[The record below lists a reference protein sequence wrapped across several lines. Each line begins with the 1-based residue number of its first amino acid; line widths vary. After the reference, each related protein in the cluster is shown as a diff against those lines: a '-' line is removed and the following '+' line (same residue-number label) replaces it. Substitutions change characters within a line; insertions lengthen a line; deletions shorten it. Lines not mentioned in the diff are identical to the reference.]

1 MKLFKK
7 LAAAALAAVLA
18 LSMVGCGKAEVGA
31 AYKTELTNMLK
42 DSVYG
47 TEATVENT
55 TELDNAAQV
64 LLANAQTEYDKLTA
78 EQKKAVGDRQITD
91 WLTAETAVA
100 KATGLK
106 EKYCFVSFVE
116 NPNYVSNFASQFK
129 YFMMMESLV
138 PGRDNDSG
146 QIHLKSNQA
155 IVNSE
160 AKKNDTKDAKVGFA
174 SGKIGDKTYVVMV
187 MF

>member
-42 DSVYG
+42 DSLLG

-64 LLANAQTEYDKLTA
+64 LLANAQTEYGKLTD
-78 EQKKAVGDRQITD
+78 EQKKTVGDKQITG

-106 EKYCFVSFVE
+106 DKYCFVSFVE
-116 NPNYVSNFASQFK
+116 NPNVASNFFNQIK
-129 YFMMMESLV
+129 YYAMMEKLQ
-138 PGRDNDSG
+138 PHTNAG
-146 QIHLKSNQA
+146 QIVLEDNQA
-155 IVNSE
+155 VVGDV
-160 AKKNDTKDAKVGFA
+160 AHKNTSKNAKVGFA
-174 SGKIGDKTYVVMV
+174 SGKLGDKTYVVMV
-187 MF
+187 AF

>member
-47 TEATVENT
+47 TGATVENT

-64 LLANAQTEYDKLTA
+64 LLANAQTEYGKLTA
-78 EQKKAVGDRQITD
+78 DQQKAVSNRQITD

-116 NPNYVSNFASQFK
+116 NPNYVSNFASQYK
-129 YFMMMESLV
+129 YLEMMQNLRPHYE
-138 PGRDNDSG
+138 SG
-146 QIHLKSNQA
+146 QIVLGGNQA
-155 IVNSE
+155 TVGSKANE
-160 AKKNDTKDAKVGFA
+160 NKTKDVKVGFA

>member
-31 AYKTELTNMLK
+31 AYKTELVNLMK
-42 DSVYG
+42 DSVLG
-47 TEATVENT
+47 TEATIENT

-64 LLANAQTEYDKLTA
+64 LLANAQTEYGKLTA
-78 EQKKAVGDRQITD
+78 EQKKTVGDKQITD

-106 EKYCFVSFVE
+106 DKYCFVSFVE
-116 NPNYVSNFASQFK
+116 NPNFVSNFASQFK
-129 YFMMMESLV
+129 YIEMMQKLQPHYE
-138 PGRDNDSG
+138 NG
-146 QIHLKSNQA
+146 QIVLGGNQA
-155 IVNSE
+155 TVGSKANE
-160 AKKNDTKDAKVGFA
+160 NKTKDVKVGFA
-174 SGKIGDKTYVVMV
+174 SGKLGDKTYVVMV

>member
-64 LLANAQTEYDKLTA
+64 LLANAQTEYGKLSA
-78 EQKKAVGDRQITD
+78 EQQKNFDESQIINWLKAPN
-91 WLTAETAVA
+91 AVE

-106 EKYCFVSFVE
+106 DKYCFVSFVE
-116 NPNYVSNFASQFK
+116 NPNYVSNFGNQYK
-129 YFMMMESLV
+129 YIEMMRNLQPHYEH
-138 PGRDNDSG
+138 G
-146 QIHLKSNQA
+146 QIVLGDNQA
-155 IVNSE
+155 TVGSKANE
-160 AKKNDTKDAKVGFA
+160 NKTKDVKVGFA
-174 SGKIGDKTYVVMV
+174 SGKLGDKTYVVMV

>member
-18 LSMVGCGKAEVGA
+18 LSMVGCGAAEVGA
-31 AYKTELTNMLK
+31 AYKTELVNLMK
-42 DSVYG
+42 DSMRG
-47 TEATVENT
+47 TGATIENT

-64 LLANAQTEYDKLTA
+64 LLANAQTEYGKLNA
-78 EQKKAVGDRQITD
+78 NDQKAVTDRQIIG
-91 WLTAETAVA
+91 WLIDPTAVGNA
-100 KATGLK
+100 AGLQG
-106 EKYCFVSFVE
+106 KYCFVSFVE
-116 NPNYVSNFASQFK
+116 NPDYASNLYNQFK
-129 YFMMMESLV
+129 YVDMMGKLA
-138 PGRDNDSG
+138 PGYDGD
-146 QIHLKSNQA
+146 QIQLKSNQA

>member
-47 TEATVENT
+47 TEATFENT

-64 LLANAQTEYDKLTA
+64 LLANAQTEYGKLTA
-78 EQKKAVGDRQITD
+78 DRQKAVSDRQITG
-91 WLTAETAVA
+91 WLTAEAAVA

-106 EKYCFVSFVE
+106 DKYCFVSFVE
-116 NPNYVSNFASQFK
+116 NPNLVSNFGNQYK
-129 YFMMMESLV
+129 YAMMMESLT
-138 PGRDNDSG
+138 PSYDRNN
-146 QIHLKSNQA
+146 QIQLKSNQA
-155 IVNSE
+155 IVGSVAN
-160 AKKNDTKDAKVGFA
+160 KNKTKNAEVGFA

>member
-64 LLANAQTEYDKLTA
+64 LLPNAQTEYGKLTA
-78 EQKKAVGDRQITD
+78 EQQKAVEDSQITG

-106 EKYCFVSFVE
+106 DKYCFVSFVE
-116 NPNYVSNFASQFK
+116 NPNYVSNFGSQLK
-129 YFMMMESLV
+129 YLEMMQKLQ
-138 PGRDNDSG
+138 PDYRNG
-146 QIHLKSNQA
+146 QIVLDENQA
-155 IVNSE
+155 TVGSKANE
-160 AKKNDTKDAKVGFA
+160 NKTKDVKVGFA
-174 SGKIGDKTYVVMV
+174 SGKLGDKTYVVMV

>member
-64 LLANAQTEYDKLTA
+64 LLANAQTEYGKLTA
-78 EQKKAVGDRQITD
+78 EQKKTVGDKQITD

-106 EKYCFVSFVE
+106 DKYCFVSFVE
-116 NPNYVSNFASQFK
+116 NPNYVSNFASQYK
-129 YFMMMESLV
+129 YLEMMQNLRPHYE
-138 PGRDNDSG
+138 NG
-146 QIHLKSNQA
+146 QIVLGGNQA
-155 IVNSE
+155 TVGSKANE
-160 AKKNDTKDAKVGFA
+160 NKTKDVKVGFA
-174 SGKIGDKTYVVMV
+174 SGKLGDKTYVVMV

>member
-18 LSMVGCGKAEVGA
+18 LSMVGCGAAEVGA
-31 AYKTELTNMLK
+31 AYKTELVNLMK

-47 TEATVENT
+47 TGATVENT

-64 LLANAQTEYDKLTA
+64 LLANAQTEYGKLNA
-78 EQKKAVGDRQITD
+78 NDQKAVTDSQITG
-91 WLTAETAVA
+91 WLIDPTAVGNA
-100 KATGLK
+100 AGLQG
-106 EKYCFVSFVE
+106 KYCFVSFVE
-116 NPNYVSNFASQFK
+116 NPNLVSNFGNQLK
-129 YFMMMESLV
+129 YVAMMQKLQ
-138 PGRDNDSG
+138 PHTNAG
-146 QIHLKSNQA
+146 QIVLEDNQA
-155 IVNSE
+155 VVGDVAN
-160 AKKNDTKDAKVGFA
+160 KNTSKNVKVGFA

>member
-116 NPNYVSNFASQFK
+116 NPNYVSNFASQYK
-129 YFMMMESLV
+129 YLEMMQNLRPHYE
-138 PGRDNDSG
+138 NG
-146 QIHLKSNQA
+146 QIVLGGNQA
-155 IVNSE
+155 TVGSKANE
-160 AKKNDTKDAKVGFA
+160 NKTKDVKVGFA
-174 SGKIGDKTYVVMV
+174 SGKLGVKTYVVMV

>member
-1 MKLFKK
+1 
-7 LAAAALAAVLA
+7 
-18 LSMVGCGKAEVGA
+18 MVGCGKAEVGA

-42 DSVYG
+42 DSLYG

-116 NPNYVSNFASQFK
+116 NPNLVSNFGNQYK
-129 YFMMMESLV
+129 YAMMMESLT
-138 PGRDNDSG
+138 PSYDGDN
-146 QIHLKSNQA
+146 QIHLKPNQA
-155 IVNSE
+155 IVNSG

-174 SGKIGDKTYVVMV
+174 SGKLGDKTYVVMV

>member
-18 LSMVGCGKAEVGA
+18 LSMVGCGKAEVGT
-31 AYKTELTNMLK
+31 AYKTELVNMMK
-42 DSVYG
+42 DSMLG

-64 LLANAQTEYDKLTA
+64 LLANAQTEYGKLTA
-78 EQKKAVGDRQITD
+78 EQKKAVQDSQITE
-91 WLTAETAVA
+91 WLIAKDAVA

-106 EKYCFVSFVE
+106 DKYCFVSFVE
-116 NPNYVSNFASQFK
+116 NPNLVSNFGNQYK
-129 YFMMMESLV
+129 YVTMMESLT
-138 PGRDNDSG
+138 PRYDEYN
-146 QIHLKSNQA
+146 QIKLMPNQA
-155 IVNSE
+155 VVGDVAN
-160 AKKNDTKDAKVGFA
+160 KNKTKDVKVGFA

>member
-31 AYKTELTNMLK
+31 AYKTELTNILK

-47 TEATVENT
+47 TEATIENT

-64 LLANAQTEYDKLTA
+64 LLANAQTEYGKLTA
-78 EQKKAVGDRQITD
+78 EQQKAVEDSQITG

-100 KATGLK
+100 KATGLQG
-106 EKYCFVSFVE
+106 KYCFVSFVE
-116 NPNYVSNFASQFK
+116 NPNYVSNLGNQYK
-129 YFMMMESLV
+129 YMYMMQKLQ
-138 PGRDNDSG
+138 PHTNAG
-146 QIHLKSNQA
+146 QIVLEDNQA
-155 IVNSE
+155 VVGDVAN
-160 AKKNDTKDAKVGFA
+160 KNTSKNVKVGFA
-174 SGKIGDKTYVVMV
+174 SAKLGDKTYVVMV
-187 MF
+187 MY

>member
-64 LLANAQTEYDKLTA
+64 LLANAQTEYGKLSA
-78 EQKKAVGDRQITD
+78 EQQKNVDESQIINWLKAPN
-91 WLTAETAVA
+91 AVE

-106 EKYCFVSFVE
+106 DKYCFVSFVE
-116 NPNYVSNFASQFK
+116 NPNLVSNFGNQYK
-129 YFMMMESLV
+129 YAMMMESLT
-138 PGRDNDSG
+138 PGYDRNG
-146 QIHLKSNQA
+146 QIQLKSNQA

>member
-47 TEATVENT
+47 TEVTFENT

-64 LLANAQTEYDKLTA
+64 LLANAQTEYGKLTA
-78 EQKKAVGDRQITD
+78 DQQKAVQNRQITG
-91 WLTAETAVA
+91 WLTAKDAVA
-100 KATGLK
+100 KATGLMD
-106 EKYCFVSFVE
+106 KYCFVSFVE
-116 NPNYVSNFASQFK
+116 NPNLVSNFGNQYK
-129 YFMMMESLV
+129 YVTMMENLT
-138 PGRDNDSG
+138 PRYDEYN
-146 QIHLKSNQA
+146 QIKLMPNQA
-155 IVNSE
+155 VVGDVAN
-160 AKKNDTKDAKVGFA
+160 KNKTKDVKVGFA

>member
-18 LSMVGCGKAEVGA
+18 LSMVGCGKAEVGT
-31 AYKTELTNMLK
+31 AYKTELVNMMK
-42 DSVYG
+42 DSMLG

-64 LLANAQTEYDKLTA
+64 LLANAQTEYGKLTA
-78 EQKKAVGDRQITD
+78 EQKKAVQDSQITE
-91 WLTAETAVA
+91 WLIAKDAVA

-106 EKYCFVSFVE
+106 DKYCFVSFVE
-116 NPNYVSNFASQFK
+116 NPNYVSNFGNQYK
-129 YFMMMESLV
+129 YVEMMRNLQ
-138 PGRDNDSG
+138 PQTNAG
-146 QIHLKSNQA
+146 QIVLGDNQA
-155 IVNSE
+155 VVGEVAN
-160 AKKNDTKDAKVGFA
+160 KNKTKDVKVGFA
-174 SGKIGDKTYVVMV
+174 SGKLGDKTYVVMV

>member
-31 AYKTELTNMLK
+31 AYKTELVNLMK
-42 DSVYG
+42 DSVLG
-47 TEATVENT
+47 TEATIENT

-64 LLANAQTEYDKLTA
+64 LLANAQTEYGKLTA
-78 EQKKAVGDRQITD
+78 EQKKTVGDKQITD

-106 EKYCFVSFVE
+106 DKYCFVSFVE
-116 NPNYVSNFASQFK
+116 NPNYVSNFGNQYK
-129 YFMMMESLV
+129 YLEMMRNLQPHYE
-138 PGRDNDSG
+138 NG
-146 QIHLKSNQA
+146 QIVLGDNQA
-155 IVNSE
+155 TVGSKANE
-160 AKKNDTKDAKVGFA
+160 NKTKDVKVGFA

>member
-18 LSMVGCGKAEVGA
+18 LSMVGCGAAEVGT

-42 DSVYG
+42 DSMYG

-64 LLANAQTEYDKLTA
+64 LLANAQTEYGKLTA
-78 EQKKAVGDRQITD
+78 EQKKAVEESKITE
-91 WLTAETAVA
+91 WLTAEDAVA

-106 EKYCFVSFVE
+106 DKYCFVSFVE
-116 NPNYVSNFASQFK
+116 NPNYVSNFGNQYK
-129 YFMMMESLV
+129 YLEMMQKLQ
-138 PGRDNDSG
+138 PRRNGG
-146 QIHLKSNQA
+146 QIVLEDNHG
-155 IVNSE
+155 IVGSE
-160 AKKNDTKDAKVGFA
+160 TNKNKTKDIKVGFA

>member
-47 TEATVENT
+47 TGATVENT

-64 LLANAQTEYDKLTA
+64 LLANAQTEYGKLTA
-78 EQKKAVGDRQITD
+78 ELQKNFDESQIIG
-91 WLTAETAVA
+91 WLTAPNAVE

-106 EKYCFVSFVE
+106 DKYCLVSFVE
-116 NPNYVSNFASQFK
+116 NPNLVSNFGSQFK
-129 YFMMMESLV
+129 YFMMMESLT
-138 PGRDNDSG
+138 PGQNGNG
-146 QIHLKSNQA
+146 QIQLKSNQA
-155 IVNSE
+155 TVGDV
-160 AKKNDTKDAKVGFA
+160 AHKNTSKNVKVGFA
-174 SGKIGDKTYVVMV
+174 SGKLGDKTYVVMV

>member
-31 AYKTELTNMLK
+31 AYKTELVNLMK
-42 DSVYG
+42 DSVLG
-47 TEATVENT
+47 TEATIENT

-64 LLANAQTEYDKLTA
+64 LLANAQTEYGKLTA
-78 EQKKAVGDRQITD
+78 EQKKAVKDSQIAD

-106 EKYCFVSFVE
+106 DRYCFVSFVE
-116 NPNYVSNFASQFK
+116 NPNYASNFASQFK
-129 YFMMMESLV
+129 YIEMMQKLQPHYE
-138 PGRDNDSG
+138 NG
-146 QIHLKSNQA
+146 QIVLGGNQA
-155 IVNSE
+155 TVGSKANE
-160 AKKNDTKDAKVGFA
+160 NKTKDVKVGFA
-174 SGKIGDKTYVVMV
+174 SGKLGDKTYVVMV

>member
-47 TEATVENT
+47 TGATVENT

-64 LLANAQTEYDKLTA
+64 LLANAQTEYGKLTA
-78 EQKKAVGDRQITD
+78 DQQKAVSNRQITG
-91 WLTAETAVA
+91 WLTAEAAVA

-106 EKYCFVSFVE
+106 DKYCLVSFVE
-116 NPNYVSNFASQFK
+116 NPNLVSNFFNQFK
-129 YFMMMESLV
+129 YYTMMESLT
-138 PGRDNDSG
+138 PSYEGDN
-146 QIHLKSNQA
+146 QIQLESNQA
-155 IVNSE
+155 IVGDV
-160 AKKNDTKDAKVGFA
+160 AHKNTSKNVKVGFA
-174 SGKIGDKTYVVMV
+174 SGKLGDKTYVVMV
-187 MF
+187 AF

>member
-42 DSVYG
+42 DSLYG

-64 LLANAQTEYDKLTA
+64 LLANAQTEYGKLTA
-78 EQKKAVGDRQITD
+78 EQKKTVGDKQITG

-106 EKYCFVSFVE
+106 DKYCFVSFVE
-116 NPNYVSNFASQFK
+116 NPNYVSNFASQYK
-129 YFMMMESLV
+129 YLEMMRNLQPHYE
-138 PGRDNDSG
+138 NG
-146 QIHLKSNQA
+146 QIVLGDNQA
-155 IVNSE
+155 TVGSKANE
-160 AKKNDTKDAKVGFA
+160 NKTKDVKVGFA
-174 SGKIGDKTYVVMV
+174 SGKLGDKTYVVMV

>member
-31 AYKTELTNMLK
+31 PYKTELTNMLK

-64 LLANAQTEYDKLTA
+64 LLANAQTEYGKLTA
-78 EQKKAVGDRQITD
+78 EQKKTVGDKQITD
-91 WLTAETAVA
+91 WLTAEAAVA

-106 EKYCFVSFVE
+106 DKCCFVSFVE
-116 NPNYVSNFASQFK
+116 NPNLVSNFGNQYK
-129 YFMMMESLV
+129 YAMMMESLT
-138 PGRDNDSG
+138 PSYDGDN
-146 QIHLKSNQA
+146 QIHLKPNQA
-155 IVNSE
+155 IVNSV

-174 SGKIGDKTYVVMV
+174 SGKLGDKTYVVMV

>member
-42 DSVYG
+42 DSLYG

-64 LLANAQTEYDKLTA
+64 LLANAQTEYGKLTA
-78 EQKKAVGDRQITD
+78 EQKKTVGDKQITD

-106 EKYCFVSFVE
+106 DKYCFVSFVE
-116 NPNYVSNFASQFK
+116 NPNFVSNFASQFK
-129 YFMMMESLV
+129 YIEMMQKLQ
-138 PGRDNDSG
+138 PHKYAG
-146 QIHLKSNQA
+146 QIVLEDNQA
-155 IVNSE
+155 VVGDVAN
-160 AKKNDTKDAKVGFA
+160 KNTSKDAKVGFA
-174 SGKIGDKTYVVMV
+174 SGKLGDKTYVVMV

>member
-116 NPNYVSNFASQFK
+116 NPNLVSNFGNQYK
-129 YFMMMESLV
+129 YAMMMESLT
-138 PGRDNDSG
+138 PSYDGDN
-146 QIHLKSNQA
+146 QIHLKPNQA
-155 IVNSE
+155 IVNSG

-174 SGKIGDKTYVVMV
+174 SGKLGDKTYVVMV

>member
-1 MKLFKK
+1 MKQFNK
-7 LAAAALAAVLA
+7 LAAAALAADLD

-42 DSVYG
+42 DSLYG

-64 LLANAQTEYDKLTA
+64 LLANAQTEYGKLTA
-78 EQKKAVGDRQITD
+78 DQQKAVSNRQITG
-91 WLTAETAVA
+91 WLTAEAAVA

-106 EKYCFVSFVE
+106 DKCCFVSFVE
-116 NPNYVSNFASQFK
+116 NPNLVSNFGNQYK
-129 YFMMMESLV
+129 YAMMMESLT
-138 PGRDNDSG
+138 PSYDGDN
-146 QIHLKSNQA
+146 QIHLKPNQA
-155 IVNSE
+155 IVNSG

-174 SGKIGDKTYVVMV
+174 SGKLGDKTYVVMV

>member
-42 DSVYG
+42 DSLYG

-64 LLANAQTEYDKLTA
+64 LLANAQTEYGKLTA
-78 EQKKAVGDRQITD
+78 EQQKVVEERQITD
-91 WLTAETAVA
+91 WLTAETAVT

-106 EKYCFVSFVE
+106 DKYCFVSFVE
-116 NPNYVSNFASQFK
+116 NPNYVSNFGNQYK
-129 YFMMMESLV
+129 YIEMMRKLQ
-138 PGRDNDSG
+138 PHYNG
-146 QIHLKSNQA
+146 QIVLGDNQA
-155 IVNSE
+155 TVGSKANE
-160 AKKNDTKDAKVGFA
+160 NKTKDVKVGFA
-174 SGKIGDKTYVVMV
+174 SGKLGDKTYVVMV

>member
-18 LSMVGCGKAEVGA
+18 LSMVGCGAAEVGT

-42 DSVYG
+42 DSMYG

-64 LLANAQTEYDKLTA
+64 LLANAQTEYGKLTA
-78 EQKKAVGDRQITD
+78 DQQKAVQVRTITG
-91 WLTAETAVA
+91 WLTAEAAVA

-106 EKYCFVSFVE
+106 DKCCFVSFVE
-116 NPNYVSNFASQFK
+116 NPNLVSNFGNQYK
-129 YFMMMESLV
+129 YAMMMERLTPSY
-138 PGRDNDSG
+138 DENH
-146 QIHLKSNQA
+146 QIRLDPNQA
-155 IVNSE
+155 IVNSG
-160 AKKNDTKDAKVGFA
+160 AKKNDTKNAEVGFA

>member
-42 DSVYG
+42 DSMYG

-64 LLANAQTEYDKLTA
+64 LLANAQTEYGKLTA
-78 EQKKAVGDRQITD
+78 EQQKAVGDRQITD

-106 EKYCFVSFVE
+106 DKYCFVSFVE
-116 NPNYVSNFASQFK
+116 NPNYVSNFGNQYK
-129 YFMMMESLV
+129 YLEMMRNLQPHYE
-138 PGRDNDSG
+138 NG
-146 QIHLKSNQA
+146 QIVLGDNQVTVGSKA
-155 IVNSE
+155 NE
-160 AKKNDTKDAKVGFA
+160 NKTKDVKVGFA

>member
-31 AYKTELTNMLK
+31 AYKTELVNLMK
-42 DSVYG
+42 DSVLG
-47 TEATVENT
+47 TEATIENT

-64 LLANAQTEYDKLTA
+64 LLANAQTKYGELA
-78 EQKKAVGDRQITD
+78 PELQKNFDESQIIG
-91 WLTAETAVA
+91 WLTAPNAVE

-116 NPNYVSNFASQFK
+116 NPNYVSNFASQYK
-129 YFMMMESLV
+129 YLEMMQNLRPHYE
-138 PGRDNDSG
+138 NG
-146 QIHLKSNQA
+146 QIVLGGNQA
-155 IVNSE
+155 TVGSKANE
-160 AKKNDTKDAKVGFA
+160 NKTKDVKVGFA
-174 SGKIGDKTYVVMV
+174 SGKLGDKTYVVMV